1 MKHRDR
7 SPHTATHYHFVG
19 IGGISM
25 SALAAILLRDGL
37 EVSGCD
43 TQMNDLTAELAKL
56 GAVVYQ
62 GHDPAHLD
70 GVGVVVATTAVTDD
84 EPELVEARRRNIP
97 TLRRVH
103 LLGEILGKGYSLG
116 VTGSH
121 GKTTTSAMLA
131 SIFLEAGTDPTVIL
145 GAKLPS
151 MGGNARYGRGKYRI
165 AEVDESDP
173 WFQHLALDVAVV
185 MNLEPDHVGTPT
197 ERRPNYHPD
206 FSSLKEA
213 VRRFARNAQ
222 RVVYN
227 AEWPGLDELIQ
238 HPKRVSFG
246 LEQGDCHTQ
255 NLHLLPMS
263 SRFTVVWRG
272 EPLGLVELGVP
283 GLHNVVD
290 ALAAIT
296 VALLEGLPFSAIQ
309 KALAAFRGAHRRFE
323 LLGEIRGAWVVDDYA
338 HNPTKVRSVLK
349 AAKGTGRR
357 VRAVF
362 QPHRYLRTA
371 QLWAEF
377 AEALGLA
384 DEALVL
390 EVYAAGEQPIPGVSG
405 RMIADKLIA
414 QGHNAQFLGWSE
426 ARDYLE
432 KNLKDGDLVL
442 TIGAGDVWKLGK
454 ELLERTKER
463 A

>member
-1 MKHRDR
+1 
-7 SPHTATHYHFVG
+7 
-19 IGGISM
+19 
-25 SALAAILLRDGL
+25 
-37 EVSGCD
+37 
-43 TQMNDLTAELAKL
+43 
-56 GAVVYQ
+56 
-62 GHDPAHLD
+62 
-70 GVGVVVATTAVTDD
+70 
-84 EPELVEARRRNIP
+84 
-97 TLRRVH
+97 
-103 LLGEILGKGYSLG
+103 
-116 VTGSH
+116 
-121 GKTTTSAMLA
+121 
-131 SIFLEAGTDPTVIL
+131 
-145 GAKLPS
+145 
-151 MGGNARYGRGKYRI
+151 
-165 AEVDESDP
+165 
-173 WFQHLALDVAVV
+173 
-185 MNLEPDHVGTPT
+185 
-197 ERRPNYHPD
+197 
-206 FSSLKEA
+206 
-213 VRRFARNAQ
+213 
-222 RVVYN
+222 
-227 AEWPGLDELIQ
+227 
-238 HPKRVSFG
+238 
-246 LEQGDCHTQ
+246 
-255 NLHLLPMS
+255 
-263 SRFTVVWRG
+263 
-272 EPLGLVELGVP
+272 
-283 GLHNVVD
+283 VVD

-338 HNPTKVRSVLK
+338 HNPTKVRSVLE